1 MIVMASIFQFIHPS
15 TQQTCALNLFSSPI
29 GCYLN
34 WINLILKAFK
44 TKCQSSRVTKFSKY
58 VPSARWEVTSKTISP
73 TCRCN
78 LKDLEKLL
86 QKKMYHFWTLN
97 VIQFHNNLICFT
109 VTLKNASVRSESS
122 LGFKSDFIS
131 TAASKAAFHAQMR
144 SSGFGLFGF
153 QRVNRGL
160 NYRLYLCKK
169 SIEHT
174 GEFSLYGVHGN
185 RSAQKQF
192 LSLFSA
198 LLEITAKLSG
208 QRWLCVYR
216 VSFVVPCPTFSSALH
231 L

>member
-1 MIVMASIFQFIHPS
+1 M
-15 TQQTCALNLFSSPI
+15 
-29 GCYLN
+29 
-34 WINLILKAFK
+34 
-44 TKCQSSRVTKFSKY
+44 
-58 VPSARWEVTSKTISP
+58 PSALWEVTSKTISP

-86 QKKMYHFWTLN
+86 QKKIYHFWTLN

-153 QRVNRGL
+153 QRVNQGL

-174 GEFSLYGVHGN
+174 GEFSLCGVHGN

-198 LLEITAKLSG
+198 LFGDHRKALWTKVA
-208 QRWLCVYR
+208 LCL
-216 VSFVVPCPTFSSALH
+216 PCVFCDSMSHIFKCSTSVISPEGVNGKISLC
-231 L
+231 